1 MCFVCV
7 CVCVCY
13 VYVFECAGGYVY
25 IHTVYV
31 LCGCVHV
38 PVMCMYVLECTCMPC
53 VFTCIFTCVGEHVP
67 THVRVHVCVYMSE
80 SWAGPGNEAK
90 WSGTRLLDIAV
101 WRFVCLL
108 ENLPVRP
115 YIMTMSQWT
124 HLGQSDKGVIV

>member
-1 MCFVCV
+1 M
-7 CVCVCY
+7 
-13 VYVFECAGGYVY
+13 Y

-67 THVRVHVCVYMSE
+67 HTCACACVCVHVRKLGE
-80 SWAGPGNEAK
+80 PGNEAR
-90 WSGTRLLDIAV
+90 WYGTRLLDIAV